1 MSQPPPPAVPPSP
14 AQAGEHASRLNWILL
29 TLAVVIPIGIAL
41 ALHYL
46 PARIVPVITSQ
57 VSHFPPADLVFD
69 QQQLG
74 PAPGFRPRITN
85 VRIVDLDKDGR
96 PEVLV
101 CDAQRNRVFLYRP
114 LLNST
119 WEEIPLGDELNCP
132 AGATPVDLD
141 GDGDLDLVVAVL
153 GSVMPTDETVGRVVW
168 LENTGGS
175 FVTRVLLDEVRR
187 VSDVQPADL
196 DGDGDIDLAVAVF
209 GYHHGEILW
218 LENKGS
224 GRFRDHQLLATQGP
238 SHVPIADFDGDGKPD
253 IAALV
258 SQEHE
263 EVWLFK
269 NRGKGEFTPQRV
281 FQTLNFD
288 LGCAGL
294 ITTDL
299 DRDDKP
305 DLLLVAGDNL
315 EVNRHYPQPWHGCLW
330 LKNVGGG
337 QFDTHRIA
345 SVGGVYAAAVAD
357 FDGDG
362 DNDVVLACMF
372 NDWHRAGAAS
382 LVLLENDGRQSFT
395 PKTLADRP
403 IHLATVA
410 AGDINGDGRPDVIA
424 GSLYL
429 DTPAPDR
436 VGRVTAWLSRKEPAR

>member
-1 MSQPPPPAVPPSP
+1 MSQPSPPAVPLP
-14 AQAGEHASRLNWILL
+14 AQARERTSRLTWILL
-29 TLAVVIPIGIAL
+29 ALAVLIPIGIASGL
-41 ALHYL
+41 RYL
-46 PARIVPVITSQ
+46 PASSVPVITSQ
-57 VSHFPPADLVFD
+57 VSHFPPADLAFD
-69 QQQLG
+69 QRELG
-74 PAPGFRPRITN
+74 PTPGFRPRITH
-85 VRIVDLDKDGR
+85 VRIVDLNKDAQ

-114 LLNST
+114 LPNSA
-119 WEEIPLGDELNCP
+119 WEEIPLGDELNSP
-132 AGATPVDLD
+132 AAATPVDLD
-141 GDGDLDLVVAVL
+141 GDGDLDLVVAGL
-153 GSVMPTDETVGRVVW
+153 GSVMPTDETVGRVMW
-168 LENTGGS
+168 LENTGGV
-175 FVTRVLLDEVRR
+175 FVNHILLDDVRR

-218 LENKGS
+218 MENKGG

-238 SHVPIADFDGDGKPD
+238 SHVPIADFDGDGTPD

-269 NRGKGEFTPQRV
+269 NRGKGEFTPRMV
-281 FQTLNFD
+281 YQTLNFD
-288 LGCAGL
+288 LGGAGL

-299 DRDDKP
+299 DRDGNL

-345 SVGGVYAAAVAD
+345 TVGGVYAAAVAD
-357 FDGDG
+357 FDVDG

-382 LVLLENDGRQSFT
+382 LVLLANDGRQNFS
-395 PKTLADRP
+395 PKTIASRP
-403 IHLATVA
+403 IYLATIT
-410 AGDINGDGRPDVIA
+410 AGDLNGDGRPDVVA

-436 VGRVTAWLSRKEPAR
+436 IGRLTAWLSRKEPAR